1 MAGLPDLGGVNPPAP
16 LPNAGPQP
24 AVNGALSAPGGSV
37 PQMAPGQ
44 QQAQAPPP
52 APTHGQAVAALR
64 HFDAIQAELAALLK
78 NPAIGK
84 SNVKSK
90 IIDGVT
96 KLVANRILTPGAAV
110 AQLASVPE
118 EPFQQKKW
126 LMTHLAQAIAAKI
139 QVLGDHG
146 RAFGGIPEHL
156 VDKTSSPDDHLA
168 DMQGVMGHYRRG

>member
-24 AVNGALSAPGGSV
+24 AVNGALSAPGASA
-37 PQMAPGQ
+37 PQGAPGQ
-44 QQAQAPPP
+44 QQQVPTP
-52 APTHGQAVAALR
+52 APTHGQTVAALR
-64 HFDAIQAELAALLK
+64 HFDAIQAELTALMK
-78 NPAIGK
+78 DPAIGK

-96 KLVANRILTPGAAV
+96 KLVANRIMTPGAAV
-110 AQLASVPE
+110 AQLATVPE
-118 EPFQQKKW
+118 EPFQQRKW
-126 LMTHLAQAIAAKI
+126 LQTHLVQAVLAKV

-146 RAFGGIPEHL
+146 KAFGGMPEHM